1 VQEFFDAVRVFFEQ
15 LAAVEWN
22 FLLVAVACHV
32 ARLWIRARAWRA
44 IVASAY
50 PEVRVPR
57 RSVFGAYV
65 AGVGVNAVM
74 PARGGDFVKVYLLKR
89 RVEGATYPTL
99 ASTLLVETL
108 FDMVVAS
115 ALLLWAI
122 QQGVLPGLGVLP
134 ELPTIDWS
142 IVARHPRAAV
152 VVAGAMFLAGLI
164 GGIWLSRHVFAF
176 KRRIAQGFAI
186 LGEPRRYL
194 RQVMVRQAAS
204 WVLRITGIYFF
215 LRAFDISATVE
226 NALLVQVVQSLA
238 TVLPF
243 TPSGAGTE
251 QGLIVYI
258 FSGKEPATA
267 LLSFSVGMTITL
279 IVVNVLLGLGAILL
293 MQRTLRWRQAAR
305 EDRDAASAETAV
317 LSADGVAPSATARR
331 AR

>member
-1 VQEFFDAVRVFFEQ
+1 M
-15 LAAVEWN
+15 
-22 FLLVAVACHV
+22 
-32 ARLWIRARAWRA
+32 ARA
-44 IVASAY
+44 Y
-50 PEVRVPR
+50 PAARVPR

-74 PARGGDFVKVYLLKR
+74 PARGGDVVKVYLLKR
-89 RVEGATYPTL
+89 RVEGASYPTL

-115 ALLLWAI
+115 ALLVWAL

-134 ELPTIDWS
+134 NLPTIDWS

-152 VVAGAMFLAGLI
+152 VVAVVMFLAGLI
-164 GGIWLSRHVFAF
+164 GGIWLSHHVVAF
-176 KRRIAQGFAI
+176 KRRVAQGFAI

-194 RQVMVRQAAS
+194 RQVVVRQAVS
-204 WVLRITGIYFF
+204 WVLRITAIYFF
-215 LRAFDISATVE
+215 LKAFHISATVE

-279 IVVNVLLGLGAILL
+279 IVANVLLGLGAILL
-293 MQRTLRWRQAAR
+293 MQRTLRWRRAVADER
-305 EDRDAASAETAV
+305 EVADSAEPEV
-317 LSADGVAPSATARR
+317 LSADGVAPSGTARR
-331 AR
+331 VR